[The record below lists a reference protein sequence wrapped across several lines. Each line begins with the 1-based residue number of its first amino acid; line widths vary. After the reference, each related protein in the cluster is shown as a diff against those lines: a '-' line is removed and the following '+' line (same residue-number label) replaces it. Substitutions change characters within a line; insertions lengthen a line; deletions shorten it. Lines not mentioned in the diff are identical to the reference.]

1 MLRLGDMEMTA
12 VNLIDI
18 GANLTNKAFL
28 GDLPDVIQRARSA
41 GVAACVVTGTSVQGS
56 QEAADLAAKHDQYA
70 TAGVHPHHAKDTGP
84 GFSESLRPLLSRR
97 EVVAVGECGLD
108 YDRDYSPRDIQ
119 KQCFEEQLKLAAST
133 GYPVFL
139 HERAAHDDFFA
150 IMRNHR
156 ASLKGA
162 VVHCF
167 TGNSAE
173 LDAYL
178 SLDLHI
184 GITGWI
190 NDERRGLHLRELM
203 ARIPSNR
210 LMLETDA
217 PYLLPRDL
225 PNPPR
230 NRRNEPA
237 FLPLVLNVVAAAR
250 GESVADVAACTTV
263 TARAFFG
270 LDFRDPTCSSLG

>member
-1 MLRLGDMEMTA
+1 MGNADTD
-12 VNLIDI
+12 LIDI
-18 GANLTNKAFL
+18 GANLTNKAFH
-28 GDLPDVIQRARSA
+28 GDLVAVLQRAKEA
-41 GVAACVVTGTSVQGS
+41 GVRNCVLTGTTLAGS
-56 QEAADLAAKHDQYA
+56 LEAADLAVAHSQFS
-70 TAGVHPHHAKDTGP
+70 TAGVHPHHAKDTEP
-84 GFSESLRPLLSRR
+84 GFIEGLHALLMRP

-108 YDRDYSPRDIQ
+108 YDRDFSPRDKQ
-119 KQCFEEQLKLAAST
+119 RQCFEEQLQLASST

-139 HERAAHDDFFA
+139 HERAAHEDFFA

-156 ASLKGA
+156 ASLKAA

-167 TGNSAE
+167 TGSAAE

-203 ARIPSNR
+203 SRIPSNR

-217 PYLLPRDL
+217 PYLMPRDL

-250 GESVADVAACTTV
+250 REAANAVAAATTA
-263 TARAFFG
+263 TARTFFG
-270 LDFRDPTCSSLG
+270 LA

>member
-1 MLRLGDMEMTA
+1 MLRLANMDAAALE
-12 VNLIDI
+12 LIDI
-18 GANLTNKAFL
+18 GANLTNKAFHA
-28 GDLPDVIQRARSA
+28 DLMAVLERARQA
-41 GVAACVVTGTSVQGS
+41 GVSKCVLTGTTLAGS
-56 QEAADLAAKHDQYA
+56 CEAADLAAAHAQFS
-70 TAGVHPHHAKDTGP
+70 TAGVHPHHAKDTEP
-84 GFSESLRPLLSRR
+84 GFGEGLRALLARPC
-97 EVVAVGECGLD
+97 VVAVGECGLD
-108 YDRDYSPRDIQ
+108 YDRDFSPRDVQ
-119 KQCFEEQLKLAAST
+119 RKCFEEQLQLAAST

-139 HERAAHDDFFA
+139 HERAAHEDFFA

-156 ASLKGA
+156 ATLKAA

-167 TGNSAE
+167 TGSAAE

-217 PYLLPRDL
+217 PYLMPRDL
-225 PNPPR
+225 SNPPR

-237 FLPLVLNVVAAAR
+237 FLPLVLNAVAACRGEAVNNVAAA
-250 GESVADVAACTTV
+250 TTA

-270 LDFRDPTCSSLG
+270 LF

>member
-1 MLRLGDMEMTA
+1 MTLNA
-12 VNLIDI
+12 FKLIDI
-18 GANLTNKAFL
+18 GANLTDKAFH
-28 GDLPDVIQRARSA
+28 GDVVAVLERAQSA
-41 GVAACVVTGTSVQGS
+41 GVSKIVLTGTTLAGS
-56 QEAADLAAKHDQYA
+56 LKAADLAAAHAQFS
-70 TAGVHPHHAKDTGP
+70 TVGVHPHHAKDTEP
-84 GFSESLRPLLSRR
+84 GFCEALRALLARP

-108 YDRDYSPRDIQ
+108 YDRDFSPRDLQ
-119 KQCFEEQLKLAAST
+119 RQCFEEQLALAAST

-150 IMRNHR
+150 ILRNHR
-156 ASLKGA
+156 ASLKAA

-167 TGNSAE
+167 TGSATE

-203 ARIPSNR
+203 PRIPSNR

-237 FLPLVLNVVAAAR
+237 FLPLVLNVVAASR
-250 GESVADVAACTTV
+250 GESLKDVAAATTA

-270 LDFRDPTCSSLG
+270 LRDSVELK